1 LHLPVLRQPPCLIAA
16 KSISEQ
22 ETPAG
27 RNVMIHHGLHDLPK
41 LNPCAQCG
49 QPIAVPEWVEEQ
61 EDRTIYL
68 WHCHACDYRFEASAF
83 FDDADAHSRPL
94 AA

>member
-1 LHLPVLRQPPCLIAA
+1 MALSGLRNKP
-16 KSISEQ
+16 
-22 ETPAG
+22 
-27 RNVMIHHGLHDLPK
+27 R

-49 QPIAVPEWVEEQ
+49 EPIPLPEWIEEQ

-68 WHCHACDYRFEASAF
+68 WRCHACDYRFEAIAF
-83 FDDADAHSRPL
+83 FDDADAQSQSL